1 MRMDKV
7 DEFQLHLQNIEF
19 LSSTMY
25 SGLKILLVIDGEIV
39 VETNSR
45 FYQMRENDLLV
56 INRNQLYQVRG
67 TKKNVV
73 LALSIPDS
81 FIYQYYEEYH
91 HYRFELF
98 SQQIDRGKESIIYEL
113 RKLLAELMMTY
124 CRQDEG
130 YQLDILWVNM

>member
-1 MRMDKV
+1 MDKV

-25 SGLKILLVIDGEIV
+25 PGIKILLVIDGEIV

-45 FYQMRENDLLV
+45 FYQMQENDLLV

-67 TKKNVV
+67 TKKNIV

-81 FIYQYYEEYH
+81 FINQYYEEYH

-98 SQQIDRGKESIIYEL
+98 SQQIDRGKD
-113 RKLLAELMMTY
+113 R
-124 CRQDEG
+124 R
-130 YQLDILWVNM
+130 IL